1 MGTFFVYVC
10 SALCLLV
17 YIPVVLNG
25 MRGLMTRQTQFN
37 SRLMMVVFK
46 GTPAIIFSIGQ
57 TAGGVL
63 SIYGIML
70 AVSNNNLLYIPPF
83 VLLGAAISMAAL
95 YLARKAATGEH
106 EMQFTQPH
114 IRINLQNIR
123 TYQGGINYPADTGA
137 GRVDSAD
144 DDPNVITIEAEDVR
158 PVDDDFR
165 RDDDDDDFIVIDR
178 GDVRPPDDDDGR
190 PSGGDRA

>member
-25 MRGLMTRQTQFN
+25 ARGLMTREAKFN
-37 SRLMMVVFK
+37 SRFMLVVFK
-46 GTPAIIFSIGQ
+46 GTPAIIFSVGQ
-57 TAGGVL
+57 TAGGAL

-83 VLLGAAISMAAL
+83 VLLGAAVSMAAL
-95 YLARKAATGEH
+95 FIARKTATGEH
-106 EMQFTQPH
+106 QMQFTQPH

-123 TYQGGINYPADTGA
+123 TQYGGINYPGTGQA
-137 GRVDSAD
+137 QPAD
-144 DDPNVITIEAEDVR
+144 DDPDVITIDAEDVK
-158 PVDDDFR
+158 PVEDDSR
-165 RDDDDDDFIVIDR
+165 RDDDDDFIVIDR
-178 GDVRPPDDDDGR
+178 GDGTPPDDDGR
-190 PSGGDRA
+190 PSGDYRA